1 MPSALSGAA
10 ATPRRVVFNGRFL
23 AQRHTGVQRYGLQTL
38 CALDRL
44 LGQRPALRQ
53 STCWQLAVPHDA
65 HDLPRLAHV
74 EVHRLAPLGGHAWEQ
89 LTLRAHARGAY
100 LVNTGYSGP
109 VFKRKQCITVHDAAV
124 HAQPQSYSRLYRW
137 THDLLL
143 KALAPRVDTVMTVSR
158 FAAQDIR
165 RRYALERD
173 DLLLARPGWEH
184 AEQDSSGVDEAA
196 VLQRHGLRSG
206 AYLFAVGSLK
216 PSKNFG
222 LVPQALRR
230 MAPRRARMTLAVA
243 GECDR
248 RLFAD
253 TDANTDS
260 GGTVRWLGFV
270 PDGELRVLYRH
281 AAWFIFPSLYEGF
294 GLPALEAM
302 AAGCPVLAARSS
314 SIPEVCGAA
323 ALYFDPHD
331 PQSLANLLD
340 RVSADDNTAAEWRS
354 QLQESARA
362 RLAHY
367 RWSVNAE
374 ILVQRLIAVGAVAAP
389 AAASAAPAPTPL
401 TPATR

>member
-1 MPSALSGAA
+1 MPATMSAAGTIGPSAQ
-10 ATPRRVVFNGRFL
+10 RRVVVNGRFL

-53 STCWQLAVPHDA
+53 GTRWQLAVPHDA
-65 HDLPRLAHV
+65 HEPPGLAHI
-74 EVHRLAPLGGHAWEQ
+74 ELHRLPLLRGHAWEQ
-89 LTLRAHARGAY
+89 LTLRAHAKGAY

-109 VFKRKQCITVHDAAV
+109 VFKREQCITVHDAAV
-124 HAQPQSYSRLYRW
+124 RAQPQTYSRLYRW

-143 KALAPRVDTVMTVSR
+143 KTLAPRVDTVMTVSR

-165 RRYALERD
+165 QRYALERD

-184 AEQDSSGVDEAA
+184 VNAAAEIDAIADSA
-196 VLQRHGLRSG
+196 VLQRHGLRAG
-206 AYLFAVGSLK
+206 AYLLAVGSLK

-222 LVPQALRR
+222 LVPQALQR
-230 MAPRRARMTLAVA
+230 MTRQQPRLTLAVA

-248 RLFAD
+248 RLFPDVGAG
-253 TDANTDS
+253 AGGDS
-260 GGTVRWLGFV
+260 VRWLGFV
-270 PDGELRVLYRH
+270 ADADLRVLYRH

-314 SIPEVCGAA
+314 SIPEVCGDA

-331 PQSLANLLD
+331 PQSLAHVLD
-340 RVSADDNTAAEWRS
+340 RVTADEPAAAAWRA
-354 QLQESARA
+354 QLRERARA

-374 ILVQRLIAVGAVAAP
+374 ILVQRLIAVGAVASAP
-389 AAASAAPAPTPL
+389 PVPAPLASAA
-401 TPATR
+401 R

>member
-1 MPSALSGAA
+1 MK
-10 ATPRRVVFNGRFL
+10 RRVVFNGRFL

-44 LGQRPALRQ
+44 LGQRPSLLQGA
-53 STCWQLAVPHDA
+53 CWQLAVPRDGRE
-65 HDLPRLAHV
+65 LPDLAHV
-74 EVHRLAPLGGHAWEQ
+74 EVHRLPSLHGHAWEQ

-109 VFKRKQCITVHDAAV
+109 LFKRAQCITVHDAAV
-124 HAQPQSYSRLYRW
+124 RAQPRTYSRLYRW

-143 KALAPRVDTVMTVSR
+143 KTLAPRVDTVMTVSR
-158 FAAQDIR
+158 FAADDIR
-165 RRYALERD
+165 QRYALERD

-184 AEQDSSGVDEAA
+184 AEYDAGAVDEQA
-196 VLQRHGLRSG
+196 VLARHGLRSG

-216 PSKNFG
+216 PSKNFD
-222 LVPQALRR
+222 LVPRALKLMVQRPR
-230 MAPRRARMTLAVA
+230 MMLAVA

-248 RLFAD
+248 RVFNDAD
-253 TDANTDS
+253 RSAPDDA
-260 GGTVRWLGFV
+260 VRWLGFV
-270 PDGELRVLYRH
+270 PDADLRVLYRH

-314 SIPEVCGAA
+314 SIPEVCGDA

-331 PQSLANLLD
+331 AQSLADLLD
-340 RVSADDNTAAEWRS
+340 RLTANTHAAAALRA
-354 QLQESARA
+354 QLRERAQA

-374 ILVQRLIAVGAVAAP
+374 ILVQRLIAAGAVDA
-389 AAASAAPAPTPL
+389 AAPAPRPL
-401 TPATR
+401 A

>member
-1 MPSALSGAA
+1 MK
-10 ATPRRVVFNGRFL
+10 RRVVFNGRFL
-23 AQRHTGVQRYGLQTL
+23 AQRPTGVQRYGLQTL

-44 LGQRPALRQ
+44 LGQRPHLRHGA
-53 STCWQLAVPHDA
+53 CWQLAVPRDA
-65 HDLPRLAHV
+65 RGIPALDNV
-74 EVHRLAPLGGHAWEQ
+74 EVHRLPSLRGHAWEQ

-109 VFKRKQCITVHDAAV
+109 VFKREQCITVHDAAV
-124 HAQPQSYSRLYRW
+124 RAQPRTYSRLYRW

-143 KALAPRVDTVMTVSR
+143 TTLAPRVDTVMTVSR
-158 FAAQDIR
+158 FAAEDIR

-184 AEQDSSGVDEAA
+184 AEEDKAGTVDAAA

-222 LVPQALRR
+222 LLPRALQR
-230 MAPRRARMTLAVA
+230 MAQRPRMTLAVA
-243 GECDR
+243 GERDGR
-248 RLFAD
+248 VFQGAD
-253 TDANTDS
+253 AAASDDA
-260 GGTVRWLGFV
+260 VRWLGFV
-270 PDGELRVLYRH
+270 PDDELRVLYRH

-302 AAGCPVLAARSS
+302 AADCPVLAARSS
-314 SIPEVCGAA
+314 SIPEVCGDA

-331 PQSLANLLD
+331 PQSLADLLD
-340 RVSADDNTAAEWRS
+340 RITVDDDATAELRRT
-354 QLQESARA
+354 LRERA
-362 RLAHY
+362 LTRLAHY

-374 ILVQRLIAVGAVAAP
+374 ILVQRLIAAGAVAAP
-389 AAASAAPAPTPL
+389 AATAAPGPLVSAP
-401 TPATR
+401 R